1 MHLSAVLGHPDQPDF
16 PHPPPY
22 HSPPYP
28 PPPFPPAPKKKSPS
42 QLRCQERRQNNA
54 SIKSQRA
61 SKESVSSNLK
71 EAIKINKR
79 LSFGHCPKAGPDD
92 LNKLFLVNLRSIFSG
107 FGFGC
112 RVLQIVKLRFFGIVR
127 KNNSVNKSVFFIFF
141 INNRDILVFFLSY
154 LLVHS

>member
-28 PPPFPPAPKKKSPS
+28 PPAFPPAPKKKSPS

-61 SKESVSSNLK
+61 SKKSASSNLK

-79 LSFGHCPKAGPDD
+79 LSFGHCPKAGPDN
-92 LNKLFLVNLRSIFSG
+92 LNKLFLVNLRSIFIEYSDLWVG
-107 FGFGC
+107 F
-112 RVLQIVKLRFFGIVR
+112 RVWLPCSTNCEIKVFFGKVR
-127 KNNSVNKSVFFIFF
+127 KNNSVNNSVFFF
-141 INNRDILVFFLSY
+141 
-154 LLVHS
+154 